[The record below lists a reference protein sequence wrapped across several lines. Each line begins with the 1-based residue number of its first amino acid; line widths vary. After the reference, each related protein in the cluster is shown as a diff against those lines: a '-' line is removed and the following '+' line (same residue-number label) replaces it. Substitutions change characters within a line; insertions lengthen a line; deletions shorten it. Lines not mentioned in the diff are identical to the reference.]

1 MHASWSIP
9 GADGQPILGDTH
21 MPADRSGDG
30 GAVVVIAHGFK
41 GYKDYGMFPRL
52 AREFAEAG
60 HLALRFNFSHSG
72 MTNDVATFAR
82 PDLFERATWNKDVF
96 DLTEVLRAISRGEL
110 EGRGRPMFVLG
121 HSRGGVTAI
130 LTAARLTYPRTVS
143 DQRKAG
149 STEDS
154 APALSGVIT
163 LAAPSSCN
171 PLMPD
176 QQAELLQQG
185 WIESPSSRTGQRLR
199 IGRAFVQEQLDDPAG
214 HDLLAHAARIDCP
227 ILVIHGDADE
237 TVPVHAAHQI
247 ARSASRRATVRLVA
261 GGDHV
266 FNTPN
271 PLPEGDP
278 TSVQLQAAI
287 DATLAFIHDAS
298 SSVPQAPPHT

>member
-1 MHASWSIP
+1 LTSASWSIS

-21 MPADRSGDG
+21 GPAHRAGDG

-52 AREFAEAG
+52 ARDFAAAG
-60 HLALRFNFSHSG
+60 HVAHRFNFSHSG

-96 DLTEVLRAISRGEL
+96 DLTQVLGAIDRGEL
-110 EGRGRPMFVLG
+110 KGRERPMFVFG
-121 HSRGGVTAI
+121 HSRGGVTAL
-130 LTAARLTYPRTVS
+130 LTAARLTYLRTVP
-143 DQRKAG
+143 DQPKATPTAVG
-149 STEDS
+149 PLRG
-154 APALSGVIT
+154 AIT

-176 QQAELLQQG
+176 QQAELLEQG

-199 IGRAFVQEQLDDPAG
+199 IGRGFLQEQLDDLAG
-214 HDLLAHAARIDCP
+214 HDLLAHVARIACP
-227 ILVIHGDADE
+227 ILIIHGDADE
-237 TVPVHAAHQI
+237 TVPVDAARQI
-247 ARSASRRATVRLVA
+247 ARAAGRRASVKLIA

-271 PLPEGDP
+271 PLREDQP
-278 TSVQLQAAI
+278 TSLQLKAAI
-287 DATLAFIHDAS
+287 DATLEFIGRTG
-298 SSVPQAPPHT
+298 SVARHA